1 MARSSTTRYNKKL
14 SRTRSANTIRTLLQ
28 GLRGQSWFPTLYQ
41 ALPLAGRTGTL
52 YARFLGTAAEGKMRA
67 KTGSV
72 DGVRALSGYVTTR
85 GGRDVVFSILV
96 NGDTGSVTNPAIVNG
111 MVYVASYEG
120 VFAFGL
126 QG

>member
-1 MARSSTTRYNKKL
+1 MTAR
-14 SRTRSANTIRTLLQ
+14 ALLQ
-28 GLRGQSWFPTLYQ
+28 GMRGQSWFSTLYQ

-52 YARFLGTAAEGKMRA
+52 YARLLGTAAEGKLRA

-96 NGDTGSVTNPAIVNG
+96 NGDTGSVTNPAIDDFMARVTEDG
-111 MVYVASYEG
+111 S
-120 VFAFGL
+120 
-126 QG
+126 